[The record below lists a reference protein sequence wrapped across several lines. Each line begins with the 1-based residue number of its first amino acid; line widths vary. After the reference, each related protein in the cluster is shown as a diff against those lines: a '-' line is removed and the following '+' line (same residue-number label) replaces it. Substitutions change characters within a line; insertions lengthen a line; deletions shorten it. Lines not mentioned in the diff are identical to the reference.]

1 MRYFSSSL
9 LIELSCTIELLL
21 FAIIYFILK
30 SYLLY
35 SCSYSTLEVG
45 RLSGISL
52 TDADNNDEFQIH
64 SATISLSGDSDMTY
78 ERISVSL
85 DNSSPPTNGINIVD
99 TSMQYYIIWI
109 SLFIAIFLDTRFIY
123 LSGMSN
129 LSNYQSVLSSLVYR
143 NERFEP
149 SPSNRT
155 ISLYVNDGSFNSNT
169 VSITITISLVNDN
182 PLVLSCSPSFLYYKE
197 NINSDGTS
205 FI

>member
-1 MRYFSSSL
+1 MLVAIRVENEHRIMRYFSSSL

-99 TSMQYYIIWI
+99 TSMQYYII
-109 SLFIAIFLDTRFIY
+109 
-123 LSGMSN
+123 
-129 LSNYQSVLSSLVYR
+129 
-143 NERFEP
+143 
-149 SPSNRT
+149 
-155 ISLYVNDGSFNSNT
+155 
-169 VSITITISLVNDN
+169 
-182 PLVLSCSPSFLYYKE
+182 
-197 NINSDGTS
+197 
-205 FI
+205 

>member
-1 MRYFSSSL
+1 
-9 LIELSCTIELLL
+9 
-21 FAIIYFILK
+21 
-30 SYLLY
+30 
-35 SCSYSTLEVG
+35 
-45 RLSGISL
+45 
-52 TDADNNDEFQIH
+52 
-64 SATISLSGDSDMTY
+64 
-78 ERISVSL
+78 
-85 DNSSPPTNGINIVD
+85 
-99 TSMQYYIIWI
+99 
-109 SLFIAIFLDTRFIY
+109 
-123 LSGMSN
+123 MSN

>member
-1 MRYFSSSL
+1 MLVAIRVENEHRIMRYFSSSL

-52 TDADNNDEFQIH
+52 TDADNKDEFQIH

-99 TSMQYYIIWI
+99 TSMQYYII
-109 SLFIAIFLDTRFIY
+109 
-123 LSGMSN
+123 
-129 LSNYQSVLSSLVYR
+129 
-143 NERFEP
+143 
-149 SPSNRT
+149 
-155 ISLYVNDGSFNSNT
+155 
-169 VSITITISLVNDN
+169 
-182 PLVLSCSPSFLYYKE
+182 
-197 NINSDGTS
+197 
-205 FI
+205 